1 MDYLCEIINKP
12 EYYIYKFNIIQYSSS
27 NKKIKNIVLFMN
39 IVYIEISSSIFK
51 ETSIITFIE

>member
-27 NKKIKNIVLFMN
+27 NKKIKNMVLFIN
-39 IVYIEISSSIFK
+39 IVYI
-51 ETSIITFIE
+51 